1 MTLRRL
7 LELSCRVHKFSAV
20 SVLGVGIGLT
30 LQYLLVT
37 FPQRENFS
45 HSHYSRRHGK
55 PAPWRSL
62 LRKSFS
68 PKASVNIVKDFR
80 ALSSPSE
87 TRESL
92 RATSFAS
99 PRSSLPTAN

>member
-7 LELSCRVHKFSAV
+7 PELSCRVHKFSAV

-37 FPQRENFS
+37 FPQREIFS
-45 HSHYSRRHGK
+45 RTHYSRRHGK

-62 LRKSFS
+62 LRKSSS
-68 PKASVNIVKDFR
+68 PKASVNIVKGSR
-80 ALSSPSE
+80 VSSSLCGTPALP
-87 TRESL
+87 

-99 PRSSLPTAN
+99 PPSFLPTAN